1 MKTETLYALEES
13 LEDERRYLEEYGRL
27 VSGQRLEDPF
37 KQRVRRIA
45 AMVASLRAEITA
57 RANPRNP
64 GAAQRFDDDL
74 QRALEIHLDLEPANH
89 AMQEH
94 SAT

>member
-1 MKTETLYALEES
+1 MKTETLRALEES
-13 LEDERRYLEEYGRL
+13 LEDERRYLEAYGRL
-27 VSGQRLEDPF
+27 VSGQRREDHSR
-37 KQRVRRIA
+37 QRVRRIT

-74 QRALEIHLDLEPANH
+74 QRALAIHLELEPANNT
-89 AMQEH
+89 MQEH
-94 SAT
+94 SAA